1 MTGDRIEQFRN
12 DYFKKTGRP
21 FAVDFGASPEQE
33 VAFINRAEWLIDSVI
48 SSHSPNYI
56 MQKSKNAIPEYQK
69 NVIWEAILE
78 QVVYMMLVSDT
89 TLMSGID
96 PVTGTVIPIEEI
108 KKRYISPIVLDILKS
123 SGLFYNGIGTRSR
136 RL

>member
-1 MTGDRIEQFRN
+1 MTGELIEQFRN

-21 FAVDFGASPEQE
+21 FAVDFGSTPEQE

-48 SSHSPNYI
+48 SSHSPNYV

-78 QVVYMMLVSDT
+78 QVVYMMLVGDA

-96 PVTGTVIPIEEI
+96 PVTGAVIPIEEI
-108 KKRYISPIVLDILKS
+108 KKRYISPIVLDNLKN
-123 SGLFYNGIGTRSR
+123 SGLFYSGIGNGRR